1 MNFVSPYLVKARK
14 LILKPIEMR
23 IFFVCLFCIPLLLFG
38 QTPAIDDSLRRLGDG
53 VEAID
58 WLNDTLQAFSR
69 TDLVTLEH
77 YSKYAI
83 ELSQKLDY
91 KQGEA
96 RALGYMGTSFWGRD
110 RHQEAMEQYLESLRL
125 FREIGDRGREARILV
140 NIGNTYDELGQ
151 PDKAMEY
158 VLEAIDI
165 LKEIDD
171 KKRLSH
177 ARLNLGVIFF
187 YQEAYD
193 SSLYYFE
200 EVMKFRLQQQ
210 DTAGVAL
217 LNLNIANV
225 YEFKDDIV
233 TAAEYY
239 QKALN
244 MVKPE
249 DLLRANIYLGLG
261 NAYLLTGRDVA
272 GLKYLDSGMHVAI
285 ETEQAYMQQVA
296 LSYFKEHYLRQNQ
309 FEKAYEYL
317 EQEYKLDDEIRGEQV
332 QEEVE
337 VLTLKYEDEKKAK
350 QLAVLEGEKA
360 EQKLYFFIVVLAG
373 VLLIMIAIFVVLT
386 LRNRERAAKKQAV
399 QLRER
404 LDQKSKELASY
415 ALNFIQK
422 NELLGELTEK
432 VNELKDISNDK
443 MHRGLNQLN
452 NIIGGSMRI
461 DQDWETFRLMFEEV
475 HSGFLMRLKEEYKE
489 LGNADL
495 KLCALLRLNMNL
507 KESSRIL
514 GISADSVKTARSRLR
529 KKLGLKTEEN
539 LVDFLISFDNRS
551 KTLETLHDN

>member
-1 MNFVSPYLVKARK
+1 MRTFFACLFFIPYLLCAQ
-14 LILKPIEMR
+14 I
-23 IFFVCLFCIPLLLFG
+23 
-38 QTPAIDDSLRRLGDG
+38 PAIDDSLKRLGDN
-53 VEAID
+53 VEAVD
-58 WLNDTLQAFSR
+58 WLNDTLKAFPR
-69 TDLVTLEH
+69 TDLVALAFYAE
-77 YSKYAI
+77 YAI
-83 ELSQKLDY
+83 DLAQRLEY

-96 RALGYMGTSFWGRD
+96 QALGYLGISFWGRD
-110 RHQEAMEQYLESLRL
+110 RHQEAMEQYLQALGI
-125 FREIGDRGREARILV
+125 FREIGDRAREARVLV

-151 PDKAMEY
+151 TDKAMEY
-158 VLEAIDI
+158 VQEAIAI
-165 LKEIDD
+165 LTELDD
-171 KKRLSH
+171 EKRLSQ
-177 ARLNLGVIFF
+177 AQLNLGVIFF

-200 EVMKFRLQQQ
+200 EVMRFRVQEQ
-210 DTAGVAL
+210 DTAGIAL

-225 YEFKDDIV
+225 YEFKKDIA
-233 TAAEYY
+233 TAADYY
-239 QKALN
+239 LKALS

-261 NAYLLTGRDVA
+261 NAYLLTGRDVV
-272 GLKYLDSGMHVAI
+272 GLKYLDSGLNMAI

-296 LSYFKEHYLRQNQ
+296 VSYFKEHYLRQNE
-309 FEKAYEYL
+309 FEKAFTYL
-317 EQEYKLDDEIRGEQV
+317 KQEYELDDQIRGEKV
-332 QEEVE
+332 QEQVE

-350 QLAVLEGEKA
+350 QLAELEASRSQQQLFLLVIVLTGILLLSLA
-360 EQKLYFFIVVLAG
+360 IFIV
-373 VLLIMIAIFVVLT
+373 IT
-386 LRNRERAAKKQAV
+386 LRNRERQARKQALFL
-399 QLRER
+399 QER

-422 NELLGELTEK
+422 NELLGELSDK

-461 DQDWETFRLMFEEV
+461 DQDWETFRMMFEEV
-475 HSGFLMRLKEEYKE
+475 HSGFLMRLKEAYTE

-551 KTLETLHDN
+551 KTLETLH

>member
-1 MNFVSPYLVKARK
+1 
-14 LILKPIEMR
+14 MR
-23 IFFVCLFCIPLLLFG
+23 TLFACLFFIPILLSA
-38 QTPAIDDSLRRLGDG
+38 QIPAIDDSLNQMGDK
-53 VEAID
+53 VETVD
-58 WLNDTLQAFSR
+58 WLNDTLKVFPRA
-69 TDLVTLEH
+69 DLAALEYYAK
-77 YSKYAI
+77 YSI
-83 ELSQKLDY
+83 ELARQLEY

-96 RALGYMGTSFWGRD
+96 QALGYLGISYWGRD
-110 RHQEAMEQYLESLRL
+110 RHQEAMEQYLEALRL
-125 FREIGDRGREARILV
+125 FREIGDQARSARVLV

-151 PDKAMEY
+151 TDKAMEY
-158 VLEAIDI
+158 VQEAIDI
-165 LKEIDD
+165 LTELDD
-171 KKRLSH
+171 QKRLSQ
-177 ARLNLGVIFF
+177 AQLNLGVIFF

-193 SSLYYFE
+193 SSLFYFE
-200 EVMKFRLQQQ
+200 EVMKFRIQGQ
-210 DTAGVAL
+210 DTAGIAL

-225 YEFKDDIV
+225 YEFKKDIT
-233 TAAEYY
+233 TAADYY
-239 QKALN
+239 LKALN

-272 GLKYLDSGMHVAI
+272 GLKYLDSGLNMAV

-296 LSYFKEHYLRQNQ
+296 VSYFKEHYLRQNE

-317 EQEYKLDDEIRGEQV
+317 EQEYELDDQIRGEKV
-332 QEEVE
+332 QEQVE
-337 VLTLKYEDEKKAK
+337 VLTLKFEDEKKAK
-350 QLAVLEGEKA
+350 QLAELETEKA
-360 EQKLYFFIVVLAG
+360 QQRLFFIAIVLTS
-373 VLLIMIAIFVVLT
+373 VLLLSLAIFIVLT
-386 LRNRERAAKKQAV
+386 LRNRERVAKKQSV
-399 QLRER
+399 LLQER

-422 NELLGELTEK
+422 NELLGELSDK

-475 HSGFLMRLKEEYKE
+475 HSGFLMRLKEEHMD

-551 KTLETLHDN
+551 KTLETLHYN

>member
-1 MNFVSPYLVKARK
+1 MKTVFACFCFIP
-14 LILKPIEMR
+14 
-23 IFFVCLFCIPLLLFG
+23 FFLNAQI
-38 QTPAIDDSLRRLGDG
+38 PAIDDSLKKLGNG

-58 WLNDTLQAFSR
+58 WLNDTLKAFPR
-69 TDLVTLEH
+69 ADLVALE
-77 YSKYAI
+77 YYARHAI
-83 ELSQKLDY
+83 NLSQQIDY
-91 KQGEA
+91 KKGEA
-96 RALGYMGTSFWGRD
+96 QGYGYLGVSYWGRD
-110 RHQEAMEQYLESLRL
+110 RHQEAMEQYLEALRL
-125 FREIGDRGREARILV
+125 FQEIGDRGREARILV

-151 PDKAMEY
+151 TDKAMEY
-158 VLEAIDI
+158 VQQAIAILE
-165 LKEIDD
+165 EIDD
-171 KKRLSH
+171 QKRMSQ
-177 ARLNLGVIFF
+177 AQLNLGVIFF

-200 EVMKFRLQQQ
+200 EVMKYRVQQK
-210 DTAGVAL
+210 DTAGIAL

-225 YEFKDDIV
+225 FEFKKDIV

-239 QKALN
+239 HEALRL
-244 MVKPE
+244 VKPD

-261 NAYLLTGRDVA
+261 NAYLLTGRDVV
-272 GLKYLDSGMHVAI
+272 GLNYLDSGMNMAVQ
-285 ETEQAYMQQVA
+285 TEQAYMQQVA
-296 LSYFKEHYLRQNQ
+296 LSYYKEHYLRQSQ
-309 FEKAYEYL
+309 FEKAFEYL
-317 EQEYKLDDEIRGEQV
+317 EKEYKLDDQIRGDKV
-332 QEEVE
+332 QEQVE

-350 QLAVLEGEKA
+350 QLAALEAEKA
-360 EQKLYFFIVVLAG
+360 QQKLFLVLTLFG
-373 VLLIMIAIFVVLT
+373 VFLLISIAIFIVLT
-386 LRNRERAAKKQAV
+386 LRNRERQAKKQA
-399 QLRER
+399 QHLKEK

-475 HSGFLMRLKEEYKE
+475 HGGFLMRLKEEYTE
-489 LGNADL
+489 LSNADL

-539 LVDFLISFDNRS
+539 LFDFLIKFDNRS
-551 KTLETLHDN
+551 KSLELLHYN

>member
-1 MNFVSPYLVKARK
+1 M
-14 LILKPIEMR
+14 ILKPFEMR
-23 IFFVCLFCIPLLLFG
+23 IFFICLVCLPLFLFG
-38 QTPAIDDSLRRLGDG
+38 QIPAIDDSLQKLGNG
-53 VEAID
+53 VEAVD
-58 WLNDTLQAFSR
+58 WLNDTLKTFPRA
-69 TDLVTLEH
+69 DLVALA
-77 YSKYAI
+77 YYAQYAI
-83 ELSQKLDY
+83 DLAQTLDY

-96 RALGYMGTSFWGRD
+96 QALGYLGISYWGRD
-110 RHQEAMEQYLESLRL
+110 RHQEAMEQYLEALRL

-151 PDKAMEY
+151 TDKAMEY
-158 VLEAIDI
+158 VQEAIVI
-165 LKEIDD
+165 LKELNDT
-171 KKRLSH
+171 KRLSH
-177 ARLNLGVIFF
+177 AQLNLGVIFF
-187 YQEAYD
+187 YQEEYD
-193 SSLYYFE
+193 SSLFYFE
-200 EVMKFRLQQQ
+200 EVMKFRVQER

-225 YEFKDDIV
+225 YEFKEDIA

-239 QKALN
+239 QKALS
-244 MVKPE
+244 MVKPG

-272 GLKYLDSGMHVAI
+272 GLNYLDSGLNMAI

-317 EQEYKLDDEIRGEQV
+317 EQEYKLDDQIRGEKV
-332 QEEVE
+332 QEQVE
-337 VLTLKYEDEKKAK
+337 LLTLKYEDEKKAK
-350 QLAVLEGEKA
+350 QLAELEAEKA
-360 EQKLYFFIVVLAG
+360 EQRFYLIIASLSG
-373 VLLIMIAIFVVLT
+373 VLIISLAIFVVIT
-386 LRNRERAAKKQAV
+386 LRNREREAKKQAV
-399 QLRER
+399 LLKER

-475 HSGFLMRLKEEYKE
+475 HSGFLMRLKEEYPE

-551 KTLETLHDN
+551 KTLETLHYN